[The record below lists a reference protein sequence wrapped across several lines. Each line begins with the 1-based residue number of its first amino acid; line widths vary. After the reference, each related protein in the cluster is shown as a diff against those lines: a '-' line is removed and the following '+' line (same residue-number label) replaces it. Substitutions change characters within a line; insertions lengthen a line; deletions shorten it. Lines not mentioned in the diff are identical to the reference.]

1 MLPNRAQARGMLHHW
16 MDSTRGWARIAHNP
30 CGLGGAME
38 ADDADFESWAGAH
51 QHQLL
56 GIARVV
62 TGDPTLAQDVLQ
74 DCLVD
79 MFQRWDR
86 ISGEGSH
93 PLAYA
98 ARTMGSKAANHRRT
112 AWGRRVHVTDEA
124 ELIDTGST
132 DPSGS
137 IHDRLMVG
145 AALRQLSPRQRQV
158 VAMYYLLDMSVAEI
172 AAQLRRPSGSITSD
186 LTRARQRLRAE
197 LSRGD
202 ESSHGE

>member
-1 MLPNRAQARGMLHHW
+1 MAV
-16 MDSTRGWARIAHNP
+16 D
-30 CGLGGAME
+30 E
-38 ADDADFESWAGAH
+38 ADFESWARVH
-51 QHQLL
+51 HHQLL

-86 ISGEGSH
+86 ISGEGSD

-124 ELIDTGST
+124 GLLDGRDA

-137 IHDRLMVG
+137 VHDRVVIG

-158 VAMYYLLDMSVAEI
+158 VAMHYLLDMSVAEI
-172 AAQLRRPSGSITSD
+172 AAELRRPSGSITSD
-186 LTRARQRLRAE
+186 LTRARQRLRAD
-197 LSRGD
+197 LSRGG
-202 ESSHGE
+202 EQPHGG